1 MKSIL
6 IIDDEKNIRL
16 TLTRVF
22 DDGNFK
28 LSTAVN
34 GEEALQKMTEEE
46 FSLVLLDLNLPGMS
60 GMSVLKQITQNF
72 PCTRTVIITAHGSV
86 ESAVE
91 AMKLG
96 AVDFLQKP
104 FSPGEI
110 RDLVGKILNRENL
123 DEKNATDYSAILEL
137 TKKFLNQCRF
147 ESALE
152 TIRRAVA
159 IDPNK
164 PEAFNLMGA
173 ILEVKGKRLESQKFY
188 RTALEIDPT
197 YKPARDNLN
206 RVTLSNAD
214 SDISFGS

>member
-22 DDGNFK
+22 EDGNFK
-28 LSTAVN
+28 LATAVN

-46 FSLVLLDLNLPGMS
+46 FALVLLDLNLPGMG
-60 GMSVLKQITQNF
+60 GMSVLKHISQNF

-104 FSPGEI
+104 FSPAEI
-110 RDLVGKILNRENL
+110 RDLVGKILSRENL
-123 DEKNATDYSAILEL
+123 DEKTAIDYSTILEL
-137 TKKFLNQCRF
+137 TKKYLNQCRF

-159 IDPNK
+159 INPSK

-173 ILEVKGKRLESQKFY
+173 ILEVRGERLESQKFY

-214 SDISFGS
+214 SDINFGS